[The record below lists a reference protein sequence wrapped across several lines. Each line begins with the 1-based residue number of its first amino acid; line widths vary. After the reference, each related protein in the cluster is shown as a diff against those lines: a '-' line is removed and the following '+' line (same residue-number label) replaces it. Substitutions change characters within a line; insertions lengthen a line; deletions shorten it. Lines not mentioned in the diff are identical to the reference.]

1 MPRPHLGAY
10 IALACVC
17 FFWGTTYLG
26 IRVAVETV
34 SPIRLMA
41 LRYLFSGGVLL
52 LGARAAGAR
61 FPTPREAGKT
71 ALYGLLTIGIGTGAL
86 SFSELW
92 IPSGLAS
99 LFASLQPFWLVS
111 VEALTPG
118 GERLHWPS
126 IGGMFVGLAGVILL
140 LLPGGSAV
148 VVKQG
153 VTHQGAGAHTL
164 LGGFLLLQFG
174 ALCWAIGSVW
184 QRKLRGGTHPFVSGG
199 IQQLATGIVYAIPA
213 LLEPVPTA
221 WTTRGMLAVLYL
233 AVFGGLVGYSAFI
246 YSMHHLPV
254 ALMSIYTYINPLVA
268 VALGWWFYREP
279 FGWRETAAM
288 LVIFAGVSIVKWT
301 TARGVRI
308 QKTSVAPHP
317 PIE

>member
-1 MPRPHLGAY
+1 M
-10 IALACVC
+10 AL
-17 FFWGTTYLG
+17 
-26 IRVAVETV
+26 ETV

-61 FPTPREAGKT
+61 FPTSREAGKT
-71 ALYGLLTIGIGTGAL
+71 ALYGLLTIGVSTGAL

-126 IGGMFVGLAGVILL
+126 IGGMFVGLAGVVLL
-140 LLPGGSAV
+140 LLPGGSAAA
-148 VVKQG
+148 
-153 VTHQGAGAHTL
+153 TDQGAGAHTL

-184 QRKLRGGTHPFVSGG
+184 QRKLRGRAHPFVSGG
-199 IQQLATGIVYAIPA
+199 VQQLATGIVYAVPA
-213 LLEPVPTA
+213 FLEPTQTD
-221 WTTRGMLAVLYL
+221 WTTRGTLAVLYL

-288 LVIFAGVSIVKWT
+288 FVIFTGVAIVKWT
-301 TARGVRI
+301 TARRSRI
-308 QKTSVAPHP
+308 TETGAEQHSAPPHS

>member
-1 MPRPHLGAY
+1 
-10 IALACVC
+10 VC

-61 FPTPREAGKT
+61 FPTLREAWKT
-71 ALYGLLTIGIGTGAL
+71 ALYGLMTIGISTGAL
-86 SFSELW
+86 SFGELW

-126 IGGMFVGLAGVILL
+126 IGGMCVGLAGVVLL
-140 LLPGGSAV
+140 LLPGGSAAV
-148 VVKQG
+148 VNQG
-153 VTHQGAGAHTL
+153 MVTHGSASQGPGAHTL

-174 ALCWAIGSVW
+174 ALCWAMGSVW
-184 QRKLRGGTHPFVSGG
+184 QRRLGGRAHPFVSGG
-199 IQQLATGIVYAIPA
+199 VQQLATGIVYAIPA
-213 LLEPVPTA
+213 LLEPTHTD
-221 WTTRGMLAVLYL
+221 WTTRGSLAVLYL
-233 AVFGGLVGYSAFI
+233 AVFGGLIGYSAFI

-268 VALGWWFYREP
+268 MALGWWFYREP

-288 LVIFAGVSIVKWT
+288 LVIFAGVTIVKWT
-301 TARGVRI
+301 IARGLHTAE
-308 QKTSVAPHP
+308 TSVAV
-317 PIE
+317 E